1 MKMIKQGNSLCFHNQ
16 KQNLGLFLEVLN
28 EKTIL
33 SMATGNGV
41 YEYDLNDIEIMALYS
56 ELGLI
61 IKSKLEEG
69 SANDDTF

>member
-1 MKMIKQGNSLCFHNQ
+1 MKKIKQGNSLCFHNVA
-16 KQNLGLFLEVLN
+16 KNLGLFLEVVN

-41 YEYDLNDIEIMALYS
+41 YEYDLSDIEIMALYN

-61 IKSKLEEG
+61 IESKLQGDNANG
-69 SANDDTF
+69 SSF

>member
-69 SANDDTF
+69 SVNDDTF